1 MLDTV
6 CSINDLIEFSFFAD
20 TLDQTS
26 QGSKCQSN
34 KILGSRITDQRVKP
48 LSCGSSP
55 FDGCHGHC
63 FYSE

>member
-34 KILGSRITDQRVKP
+34 KI
-48 LSCGSSP
+48 
-55 FDGCHGHC
+55 
-63 FYSE
+63 